1 MLLAKK
7 DNKQYTVDES
17 TKKTYLAQG
26 FDIYTED
33 GKLVDRSPLTKITVA
48 EHEKAVREAVKKALE
63 EAGVQPSTDP
73 LKDMSVED
81 LKAYAAEK
89 GIDIGNATS
98 VNGITQKIKDAEK
111 Q

>member
-7 DNKQYTVDES
+7 DNKQYKVDES

-26 FDIYTED
+26 FDIYDLD
-33 GKLVDRSPLTKITVA
+33 GKLVDCSPLTKISIA
-48 EHEKAVREAVKKALE
+48 EHEAAVKKAVKKALE
-63 EAGVQPSTDP
+63 EAGVQSSTDP
-73 LKDMSVED
+73 LKGMSVEE
-81 LKAYAAEK
+81 LTAYAAEK
-89 GIDIGNATS
+89 GIGIGNATS